1 MPWMEQ
7 SRMSLRQE
15 FCALA
20 GVPGMTI
27 TELSARFGISRKT
40 AYKWL
45 QRRQAEGDAG
55 LDDRS
60 RRPQTSPRQTPPAM
74 VERVLEVRAVY
85 GWGGRK
91 ISIYLRQLGVA
102 EAPAPSTITAILAR
116 HGAERAETRLA
127 VPPTRWQRF
136 AADQPN
142 DLWQLDFKAPAPVRE
157 GTIHPLLILD
167 DHSRFVVGLRA
178 SPNQQ
183 HDTVRAALT
192 AVFQRYG
199 LPARLLSDNGS
210 PWGTSHQG
218 AGVPLTRLTAWLIR
232 LGITISHGRPYHP
245 QTQGK
250 VERCHQTLGAE
261 VLSRTATLTL
271 AELEDRFAD
280 WRLVY
285 NAWRPHDA
293 LAGASPISRYT
304 PSPRAL
310 PDEPPPLLYEPGD
323 RVARVSAQGVITLE
337 RKRYYVSAAIPGD
350 PVAVRPT
357 AEPDIVA
364 IWYGPQF
371 VKLVDLR
378 EPN

>member
-7 SRMSLRQE
+7 NRMSLRQE
-15 FCALA
+15 VCHWAERPDADISQLSRRY
-20 GVPGMTI
+20 GV
-27 TELSARFGISRKT
+27 SRKT
-40 AYKWL
+40 IYKWL
-45 QRRQAEGDAG
+45 KRHAAEGASG
-55 LDDRS
+55 LADQS
-60 RRPQTSPRQTPPAM
+60 RRPHGHPHTTPPAM
-74 VERVLEVRAVY
+74 VERVLAVRAVY

-91 ISIYLRQLGVA
+91 ISAYLRQQGVA
-102 EAPAPSTITAILAR
+102 DAPAPSTITAILAR
-116 HGAERAETRLA
+116 HGAETPATRLA
-127 VPPTRWQRF
+127 DPPQRWQRF
-136 AADQPN
+136 VAAQPN
-142 DLWQLDFKAPAPVRE
+142 DLWQLDFKAPVPVQD

-167 DHSRFVVGLRA
+167 DHSRFVVGLSA

-183 HDTVRAALT
+183 HDTVHAALT
-192 AVFQRYG
+192 AAFQRYG

-218 AGVPLTRLTAWLIR
+218 TGAPLTRLTAWLIR

-250 VERCHQTLGAE
+250 VERCNQTLGAE
-261 VLSRTATLTL
+261 VLSRTALCTP
-271 AELEDRFAD
+271 AELADRFED

-285 NAWRPHDA
+285 NSWRPHDA
-293 LAGASPISRYT
+293 LDNAAPLSRYR
-304 PSPRAL
+304 PSLRRFPAEL
-310 PDEPPPLLYEPGD
+310 PPLLYEPRD
-323 RVARVSAQGVITLE
+323 RLARVSAQGVITLE

-357 AEPDIVA
+357 ADPDIVA

-378 EPN
+378 EPS